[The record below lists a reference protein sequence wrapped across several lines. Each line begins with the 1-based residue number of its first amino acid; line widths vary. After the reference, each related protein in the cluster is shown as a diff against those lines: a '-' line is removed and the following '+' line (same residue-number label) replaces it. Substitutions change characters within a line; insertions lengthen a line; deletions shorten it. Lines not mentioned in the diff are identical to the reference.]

1 MGNLTPNFL
10 EHLSTV
16 QGQLEERVKKV
27 FKSTM
32 TWNKG
37 LTYDEYVVQ
46 IELTDKSIRQI
57 NISELPEEPSYWEGG
72 FEIRVEKGKKTEFVF
87 IRYDEVRSISY
98 FRQPS

>member
-10 EHLSTV
+10 EQLSTI

-32 TWNKG
+32 MWNKG
-37 LTYDEYVVQ
+37 LTYEEYVVK
-46 IELTDKSIRQI
+46 IELMNKTVQI
-57 NISELPEEPSYWEGG
+57 NISELPEEPNYWEGG